1 MARVKIDLP
10 ESFIFTTSLK
20 VRVSDLNY
28 GGHVG
33 NEAILLIAQEAR
45 MQFFQSLGFESE
57 TKIEGGIGTIVAD
70 AAVVYKAESF
80 YGDEL
85 SIKIAYDEFNKYG
98 FDLYYKISNKENEK
112 EIARLKTGVVFFDYE
127 NRKLTALPNK
137 VKAAIEKMTH

>member
-10 ESFIFTTSLK
+10 KSFIFSTSLK

-33 NEAILLIAQEAR
+33 NEAILLMAQEAR

-57 TKIEGGIGTIVAD
+57 TKIDGSIGTIVAD

-80 YGDEL
+80 YGDQLVVE
-85 SIKIAYDEFNKYG
+85 IAIDEFNKYG
-98 FDLYYKISNKENEK
+98 FDLYYKISKQEDK
-112 EIARLKTGVVFFDYE
+112 QEIARLKTGVVFFDYE
-127 NRKLTALPNK
+127 NRKLAALPNK
-137 VKAAIEKMTH
+137 VKAAIEKMTN